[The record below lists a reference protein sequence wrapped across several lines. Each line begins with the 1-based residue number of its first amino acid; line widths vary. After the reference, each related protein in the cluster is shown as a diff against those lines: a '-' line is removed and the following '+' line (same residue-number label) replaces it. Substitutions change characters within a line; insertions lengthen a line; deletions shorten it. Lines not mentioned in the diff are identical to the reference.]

1 MQHQYA
7 LLLLGFNWHNA
18 PGWPSDGLAN
28 RFSIGGIVLLPLNI
42 GLYVSGR
49 NKSDIVAK
57 TNQLA
62 CPEMGCSAR
71 FNTDQAGRKLCEKR
85 DNLASSQPPSEQ
97 YLSIQCNA
105 VGLENVLGN
114 IKPYC
119 GNLFMNGSPML

>member
-49 NKSDIVAK
+49 NKFDLVAKRYQLPRPEMCHRASLDPDKTARQLFEKREDIV
-57 TNQLA
+57 
-62 CPEMGCSAR
+62 
-71 FNTDQAGRKLCEKR
+71 
-85 DNLASSQPPSEQ
+85 SSQLSSEDD
-97 YLSIQCNA
+97 LA
-105 VGLENVLGN
+105 AGADAMGLENVLGN